1 MKLVVDMNL
10 STDWVAA
17 LGAGRVEAVHW
28 SSVGPFDASDEFIL
42 AWARANEA
50 TVLTRDLDF
59 AAALMMQG
67 RVSPSVIQ
75 LQR

>member
-1 MKLVVDMNL
+1 MI
-10 STDWVAA
+10 
-17 LGAGRVEAVHW
+17 LGVEAVHW

-75 LQR
+75 LRVDQVRPERHLAVV